1 MSNHEDLE
9 AWKQSIELVD
19 QVYELCKV
27 LPVDERF
34 GLVLQMQRCAVSI
47 PANLAEGCSRDSTK
61 DFLKFVSIARGSLAE
76 LSTFIVIVK
85 RRDFVSPDKFES
97 IDELIQRCGRLI
109 GGLRRSLR
117 NKLSK

>member
-9 AWKQSIELVD
+9 AWKHSIELVD
-19 QVYELCKV
+19 HVYDLCKH
-27 LPVDERF
+27 LPTDERL

-85 RRDFVSPDKFES
+85 RRGFVSAN
-97 IDELIQRCGRLI
+97 ELEHVEIEIQRCGKLI

-117 NKLSK
+117 NRLS